1 MSDST
6 IDKKS
11 PSRAKFMI
19 RRAAALTIVLAIIG
33 TAVWYFLLRTPA
45 TDPNIIKLSG
55 RIEGDDATVSAKVAG
70 RIREITVREGDQVKA
85 GQLIA
90 VIDDEQVR
98 AREEQERSLVL
109 QAEARVA
116 SARQQIAVLTA
127 QLEQSNT
134 GVDQA
139 RMDAKGRVSQADAD
153 VAHAEAQ
160 LVKEQAAFKQAQ
172 YDEERYT
179 ILARDGDVPERT
191 GHQARSTAQS
201 NAAAVEAARKQV
213 EAARAARMIAQANLA
228 NIAMRSSQS
237 AAIRQQMIQAE
248 AEIAAAEAETQ
259 KAKARLKEVEADR
272 NDLQIVAPFD
282 GTVATRTAEPGEV
295 ITAGTPVITLVDLST
310 VYLRGFIPE
319 GEIGRVK
326 TGQTARVYLDSAPDK
341 PIDAVVTRID
351 PEASFTP
358 ENTYFRDD
366 RIKQVV
372 GVKLQLKGATGFAKP
387 GMPADGEVVVSGV

>member
-1 MSDST
+1 M
-6 IDKKS
+6 KKRI
-11 PSRAKFMI
+11 P
-19 RRAAALTIVLAIIG
+19 IVIVALAIIG
-33 TAVWYFLLRTPA
+33 AGVWYFVLRRPA

-55 RIEGDDATVSAKVAG
+55 RIEGNDAAVSAKVSG
-70 RIREITVREGDQVKA
+70 RIREINVREGDQVKS

-98 AREEQERSLVL
+98 AREDQERSLVQ

-127 QLEQSNT
+127 QLDSSNT

-139 RMDAKGRVSQADAD
+139 RIDAQGRVSQAEAD

-160 LVKEQAAFKQAQ
+160 LAKEEASLKQAR
-172 YDEERYT
+172 YDEERYVK
-179 ILARDGDVPERT
+179 LASDGDVPERT
-191 GHQARSTAQS
+191 GHQAKSTAES
-201 NAAAVEAARKQV
+201 HAAAVQAARKQV
-213 EAARAARMIAQANLA
+213 EAARAARMIAQSNLS
-228 NIAMRSSQS
+228 NVAMRTSNST
-237 AAIRQQMIQAE
+237 AIRQQIIQAE
-248 AEIAAAEAETQ
+248 ADVVAVEADVQKARARLAEA
-259 KAKARLKEVEADR
+259 EADR

-295 ITAGTPVITLVDLST
+295 ISAGTPVVTLVDLTT

-319 GEIGRVK
+319 GEIGRVR
-326 TGQTARVYLDSAPDK
+326 TGQTGRVYLDSAPGQA
-341 PIDAVVTRID
+341 IEATVIRID

-366 RIKQVV
+366 RVKQVV

-387 GMPADGEVVVSGV
+387 GMPADGEVITN

>member
-1 MSDST
+1 M
-6 IDKKS
+6 KKRI
-11 PSRAKFMI
+11 P
-19 RRAAALTIVLAIIG
+19 IVIVALAIIG
-33 TAVWYFLLRTPA
+33 VAVWYFVLRTPA

-55 RIEGDDATVSAKVAG
+55 RIEGNDAAVSAKVSG
-70 RIREITVREGDQVKA
+70 RIREINVREGDQVKS

-98 AREEQERSLVL
+98 AREDQERSLVQ
-109 QAEARVA
+109 QAEARVT

-127 QLEQSNT
+127 QLDSSNT

-139 RMDAKGRVSQADAD
+139 RIDAQGRVSQAEAD

-160 LVKEQAAFKQAQ
+160 LAKEEAALKQAR
-172 YDEERYT
+172 YDEERYVK
-179 ILARDGDVPERT
+179 LASDGDVPERT
-191 GHQARSTAQS
+191 GHQAKSTAES
-201 NAAAVEAARKQV
+201 HAAAVQAARKQV
-213 EAARAARMIAQANLA
+213 EAARAARMIAQSNLS
-228 NIAMRSSQS
+228 NVAMRTSTST
-237 AAIRQQMIQAE
+237 AIRQQIIQAE
-248 AEIAAAEAETQ
+248 ADVVAVEADVQKARARLAEA
-259 KAKARLKEVEADR
+259 EADR

-295 ITAGTPVITLVDLST
+295 ISAGTPVVTLVDLST

-319 GEIGRVK
+319 GEIGRVR
-326 TGQTARVYLDSAPDK
+326 TGQTGRVYLDSAPGQA
-341 PIDAVVTRID
+341 IEATVIRID

-366 RIKQVV
+366 RVKQVV

-387 GMPADGEVVVSGV
+387 GMPADGEVITN